1 MNISTLPREFEFSG
15 VLYPDPD
22 PSMSP
27 EEVRDL
33 YAASH
38 PELTTAS
45 ILGPELKG
53 KTQRYQFQISLGTKG

>member
-1 MNISTLPREFEFSG
+1 
-15 VLYPDPD
+15 
-22 PSMSP
+22 MSP

>member
-1 MNISTLPREFEFSG
+1 MNISTLPREFEFNG
-15 VLYPDPD
+15 VLLPDPA

-45 ILGPELKG
+45 IIGPEQKG
-53 KTQRYQFQISLGTKG
+53 KTQRYQFQTSLGTKG